1 MEFLYPGFLWAL
13 LAVLIPVIIHLFYF
27 RRFRKV
33 YFSNIRFLKEIK
45 EETTNTNK
53 LKNLLILLSR
63 ILAIIFLVMAFAQ
76 PYLPEGENVSK
87 GATGVSIYID
97 NSFSM
102 QSMSEDVSLI
112 EKAKKTARDIV
123 EGYSENSNFQIL
135 TNELFGEDQRWLDK
149 KNALEKIS
157 TIALNPKIQSIKNI
171 MNRQNQAFSLN
182 GAENKHVY
190 WISDFQR
197 SVFDISTEAADSSV
211 EYNLVILQAVREKN
225 ISIDSC
231 YWEKPLTLNNYVNKL
246 FIKMTNNSEENVE
259 NIPLSLEYNKETL
272 PLGKF
277 NIRASSTV
285 VDTIDIRIKSKGWN
299 EAKISLKDYPVIFDD
314 EYYFTFNVPE
324 KIKVLNINESK
335 GINRYLSS
343 AFGSDQYFEFSY
355 SDINK
360 VDYSSLDKN
369 QLVILEDIESISTGL
384 SGSLLNA
391 MKNGLN
397 VLMFPG
403 KNANITSI
411 NSFLSAAKSNILS
424 EYQEITIEANKLN
437 QSEFVLQ
444 DVFDRISGN
453 IPPVTVKGKF
463 KMSNLQTRNKY
474 DIIKFR
480 NGESL
485 ISRYEV
491 GNGQLFLSSSP
502 FAAEINDL
510 AQNPDLFVPMLFKM
524 SISNAGAE
532 KLSLT
537 IGLDKIIEL
546 PKIELKKDS
555 YLKIVGKDQEFI
567 PKQVPTSTNFLLD
580 EGGNIHKAGIYSVI
594 QGDSILRKIAYNYNR
609 QESKLEYADIDQI
622 SEKLNNNVKI
632 FDNKNKNYNFTKM
645 INAKQRGVE
654 LWKWAI
660 ILALLFLAIEI
671 LLLRFW
677 KT

>member
-197 SVFDISTEAADSSV
+197 SVFDINTEAADSSV

-246 FIKMTNNSEENVE
+246 FIKMTNNSEENAE

>member
-197 SVFDISTEAADSSV
+197 SVFDINTEAADSSV

-437 QSEFVLQ
+437 HSEFVLQ

>member
-197 SVFDISTEAADSSV
+197 SVFDINTEAADSSV

>member
-246 FIKMTNNSEENVE
+246 FIKMTNNSEENAE

-437 QSEFVLQ
+437 HSEFVLQ

-609 QESKLEYADIDQI
+609 HESKLEYADIDQI

>member
-246 FIKMTNNSEENVE
+246 FIKMTNNSEENAE